1 MRPADPAAG
10 ATFSAAVRPS
20 IGDIVEAEEIH
31 IAGVLVQCRP
41 LDLMRVMRAV
51 NAIEAAEVFQSSAE
65 GKLVLVIEAPAARDV
80 LATIDGIRALP
91 GVLNVALVYQH
102 AEPAAAMQQ
111 PMELPA
117 SGSQPDE
124 LEENA

>member
-1 MRPADPAAG
+1 
-10 ATFSAAVRPS
+10 
-20 IGDIVEAEEIH
+20 
-31 IAGVLVQCRP
+31 
-41 LDLMRVMRAV
+41 MRAV